1 MSDERLKQAM
11 IPLVTISLEGKI
23 KSVNNRF
30 INLVGYPIEE
40 LIGSHIEKV
49 MDSGV
54 RFFFNSMLYPKLM
67 MEKEIQEVYLS
78 LKTKN
83 QDVRPVMFNAEVVES
98 EEAIYCYIVP
108 VAQRAEYTKE
118 IRTINKK
125 LEETVKEKTRL
136 HEELLTMNKRLKY
149 HAERDSLTSLYNRR
163 MFLKKLTRLH
173 EQFEKVN
180 QVFSICILDVDH
192 FKQVNDRYGHLTGDQ
207 VLIGLANEMTDFFD
221 SECTLARFGGEEFII
236 LFPGY
241 NHQDAYKLA
250 NQFCKHV
257 KQQSWDGVAITIS
270 MGISEAA
277 PSRSVTDIVAG
288 ADMALYKAKNMG
300 RDRVICEEEIASE
313 SYSLTESSRK

>member
-1 MSDERLKQAM
+1 MLAM
-11 IPLVTISLEGKI
+11 LPLVTINLEGEI
-23 KSVNNRF
+23 KQVNKRF
-30 INLVGYPIEE
+30 SDLVGYSANE
-40 LIGSHIEKV
+40 LEGSHIEKV

-67 MEKEIQEVYLS
+67 MEKEVQEVYLS
-78 LKTKN
+78 FKTKFEEA
-83 QDVRPVMFNAEVVES
+83 RPVMFNAEVVES
-98 EEAIYCYIVP
+98 DEAIYCYIIP

-163 MFLKKLTRLH
+163 MFLKKLTQLH
-173 EQFEKVN
+173 EEFEKVN
-180 QVFSICILDVDH
+180 QLFSICILDVDH

-207 VLIGLANEMTDFFD
+207 VLIGLANEMTDFLD
-221 SECTLARFGGEEFII
+221 SKCTLARFGGEEFII

-241 NHQDAYKLA
+241 NQQDAYKLA
-250 NQFCKHV
+250 NQFREHV
-257 KQQSWDGVAITIS
+257 RQQSWDGVAITIS

-288 ADMALYKAKNMG
+288 ADMALYKAKNEG
-300 RDRVICEEEIASE
+300 RDRVICEEEITTD
-313 SYSLTESSRK
+313 SYSSIESSKK

>member
-1 MSDERLKQAM
+1 MLAM
-11 IPLVTISLEGKI
+11 LPLVTINLEGEI
-23 KSVNNRF
+23 KQVNKRF
-30 INLVGYPIEE
+30 SDLVGYSANE
-40 LIGSHIEKV
+40 LEGSHIEKV

-67 MEKEIQEVYLS
+67 MEKEVQEVYLS
-78 LKTKN
+78 FKTKFEEA
-83 QDVRPVMFNAEVVES
+83 RPVMFNAEVVES
-98 EEAIYCYIVP
+98 DEAIYCYIFP

-163 MFLKKLTRLH
+163 MFLKKLTQLH
-173 EQFEKVN
+173 EEFEKVN
-180 QVFSICILDVDH
+180 QLFSICILDVDH

-207 VLIGLANEMTDFFD
+207 VLIGLANEMTDFLD
-221 SECTLARFGGEEFII
+221 SKCTLARFGGEEFII

-241 NHQDAYKLA
+241 NQQDAYKLA
-250 NQFCKHV
+250 NQFREHV
-257 KQQSWDGVAITIS
+257 RQQSWDGVAITIS

-288 ADMALYKAKNMG
+288 ADMALYKAKNEG
-300 RDRVICEEEIASE
+300 RDRVICEEEITTD
-313 SYSLTESSRK
+313 SYSSIESSKK